1 MPEHYDTPEQHQSVI
16 DDGIEKLLQKNVITR
31 CDHEEG
37 EIYLPIFLKK
47 KTDGSFRLILN
58 LKSLNKNIEKQH
70 FKMETITSVL
80 KLVTSNLCFT
90 KIDLKD
96 AYYTIQS

>member
-1 MPEHYDTPEQHQSVI
+1 M
-16 DDGIEKLLQKNVITR
+16 ITR

-37 EIYLPIFLKK
+37 EIILPLFLKK

-70 FKMETITSVL
+70 FKMEKIT
-80 KLVTSNLCFT
+80 
-90 KIDLKD
+90 
-96 AYYTIQS
+96 